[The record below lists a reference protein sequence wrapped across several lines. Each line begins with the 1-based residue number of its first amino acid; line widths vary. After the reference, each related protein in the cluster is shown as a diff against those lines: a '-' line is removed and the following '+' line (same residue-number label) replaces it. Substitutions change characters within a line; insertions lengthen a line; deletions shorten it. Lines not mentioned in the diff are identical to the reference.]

1 MIKGC
6 VLMDPDESS
15 WREPIRAAIVQ
26 TELKLGDIDVNLS
39 RARDI
44 IDDMKGSSDLL
55 IFPEMFS
62 SGFAYDDLEEIAT
75 RSPDVIRFMKGVSIE
90 LSAHLMFTMAERDG
104 GHVVNRAYL
113 MGPDGDVLGHY
124 DKTHLF
130 SPAGEDV
137 HFKGGDELNMLHMGQ
152 IRMGPLICYEIRYP
166 EMSRKYAL
174 DGAHILV
181 YMAQWPAKRIFQWE
195 LLLRARAVENQ
206 CFVIGSNICGLHGS
220 TEMGGHSMIVSPFG
234 EVLTSLEGKAGWASS
249 ELDPERMYRFR
260 RGIPAMKYRRP
271 ELYHNIDRSNLI

>member
-1 MIKGC
+1 
-6 VLMDPDESS
+6 MDLDESD
-15 WREPIRAAIVQ
+15 WREPLRAAVVQ
-26 TELKLGDIDVNLS
+26 TELRLGDSDVNLS

-44 IDDMKGSSDLL
+44 IDDIKGSQELVV
-55 IFPEMFS
+55 FPEMFS
-62 SGFAYDDLEEIAT
+62 SGFDYDHLEEIAG
-75 RSPDVIRFMKGVSIE
+75 RSADVMRFMRGISME
-90 LSAHLMFTMAERDG
+90 LSAHLMFTLAVEDG
-104 GHVVNRAYL
+104 GRIVNRAYL
-113 MGPDGDVLGHY
+113 LDPGGEILGHY

-130 SPAGEDV
+130 SPSGEDV
-137 HFKGGDELNMLHMGQ
+137 HFRCGDKLNMLHMGDVK
-152 IRMGPLICYEIRYP
+152 IGPLICYEIRYP
-166 EMSRKYAL
+166 EISRKYAL

-206 CFVIGSNICGLHGS
+206 CFVIGVNICGLHGS

-234 EVLTSLEGKAGWASS
+234 EVMASLDDRAGWASS

-271 ELYHNIDRSNLI
+271 ELY